1 MTGLTRFL
9 TTTVVALGMF
19 CGFAMN
25 AQADAPADMD
35 EFNARVAKEAKTPE
49 GAAALWMDGVLL
61 YTSSDSRDLGRK
73 IILAMTDSLPPDFE
87 KSTAHTTFV
96 NRMKEQ
102 PEIMRSYCAGS
113 APENGY
119 KADIKKCELNI
130 AGSKASNYEDDVWVI
145 KLQSS
150 GADSTRQIKLIKQG
164 DIWKVTNYSSIYSG
178 IKPSK

>member
-1 MTGLTRFL
+1 MTGLKRFL
-9 TTTVVALGMF
+9 MTSVVALGMVL
-19 CGFAMN
+19 GFSAN
-25 AQADAPADMD
+25 AQADAPSNMD
-35 EFNARVAKEAKTPE
+35 EFDARMSKEAKTPE
-49 GAAALWMDGVLL
+49 GAASLWMDGVLL
-61 YTSSDSRDLGRK
+61 YTSSDSRELGRK
-73 IILAMTDSLPPDFE
+73 IILAMTDSLPADFE
-87 KSTAHTTFV
+87 KSMAHATFV
-96 NRMKEQ
+96 NRMKDQ

-113 APENGY
+113 SPENGY
-119 KADIKKCELNI
+119 KADIRKCELNI